1 MYLYKLI
8 WKPPSTSELT
18 PYQLSSGLT
27 HLGSEASKWLGI
39 IHLIGLR
46 HVLIIFG
53 LEIGDLSIAN
63 LFKIVHSLL
72 R

>member
-27 HLGSEASKWLGI
+27 HLGSEACNL
-39 IHLIGLR
+39 
-46 HVLIIFG
+46 
-53 LEIGDLSIAN
+53 GDLPRSVGD
-63 LFKIVHSLL
+63 IVLASPLL
-72 R
+72 RS